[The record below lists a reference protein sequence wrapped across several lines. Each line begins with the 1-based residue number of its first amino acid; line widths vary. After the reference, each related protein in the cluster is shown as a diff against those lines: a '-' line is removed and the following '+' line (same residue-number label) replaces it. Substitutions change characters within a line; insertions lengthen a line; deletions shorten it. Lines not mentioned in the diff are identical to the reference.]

1 MKSLN
6 LKKQKRVNHNLNA
19 SGFIVFVL
27 FITYQYS
34 NFRWKVSYIDLRTV
48 IIPDKSKFL
57 HDLFS
62 SIFKG

>member
-6 LKKQKRVNHNLNA
+6 LKKQEKANHSLNA
-19 SGFIVFVL
+19 SGFIVFFF
-27 FITYQYS
+27 FIAYQYS
-34 NFRWKVSYIDLRTV
+34 SFRWKVSYIDLRTV
-48 IIPDKSKFL
+48 IIPEKSKFL

>member
-6 LKKQKRVNHNLNA
+6 IKIQKKVNHNLNA

-27 FITYQYS
+27 FIAYQYS

-48 IIPDKSKFL
+48 TNPDKSKFP
-57 HDLFS
+57 HDFFS
-62 SIFKG
+62 FIFKG

>member
-6 LKKQKRVNHNLNA
+6 LKKQEKANHSLNA

-27 FITYQYS
+27 FTAYQYS
-34 NFRWKVSYIDLRTV
+34 SFRWKVSYIDLRTV
-48 IIPDKSKFL
+48 INTDKSKFS
-57 HDLFS
+57 HDFFS